1 MGADSTKRNTAFQ
14 GTPQV
19 TETAL
24 RGRQAEARRNDAAIL
39 AAARAV
45 LMDDPDASIAAVVE
59 RAGVNVASLYRRFA
73 SKEDL
78 LRRLCGDGLLTY
90 AGIARRAVEHM
101 ERDDADVWQSFV
113 RFMEEIV
120 AADTHAL
127 TIRLAGRFRPTEE
140 EQRNAAEAFRLNERL
155 VRRAQEAGVLRD
167 DIGPHDLSF
176 VFEQVSNLKGATPE
190 RTAEIRARFLALQL
204 DGLRAPAR
212 TPLPGPAATG
222 EELRARWDPP
232 PRRPP
237 RG

>member
-1 MGADSTKRNTAFQ
+1 MSE
-14 GTPQV
+14 P
-19 TETAL
+19 AL
-24 RGRQAEARRNDAAIL
+24 RGRQAEARRNDEAIL

-45 LMDDPDASIAAVVE
+45 FVDDPDASIADVVA

-73 SKEDL
+73 SKEEL

-90 AGIARRAVEHM
+90 IDIARRAVEDS
-101 ERDDADVWQSFV
+101 ERDGADPWQSFV
-113 RFMEEIV
+113 RFAEEIV

-140 EQRNAAEAFRLNERL
+140 EQRNGAEAFGLNERL
-155 VRRAQEAGVLRD
+155 VRRAHEAGVLRD
-167 DIGPHDLSF
+167 DFGPHDLSF
-176 VFEQVSNLKGATPE
+176 VFEQISNLRGSTTR
-190 RTAEIRARFLALQL
+190 RTAEIRARFLAVQL

-212 TPLPGPAATG
+212 TLLPGPPVTG

-232 PRRPP
+232 PRRRDP